1 MSAMML
7 TGEGFMI
14 ADGRDE
20 AGDWNWRTIGT
31 GRGFTAD
38 MFIAG
43 EIQTALLKIMGT
55 DRFMWD
61 SDNIYIF
68 STEDQNEQIRIGRYD
83 GVHYGIAF
91 TTDGGVTFHQV
102 IDHNGV
108 TSEATGLATQS
119 ELEEMGRALSFR
131 VTSAEQAISE
141 LNQSADKIQ
150 MIFRKLGLDGEEV
163 ENSVSFGHDGASVAS
178 SESDTSSTLS
188 AGGLKIFGQGGT
200 VKGGLY
206 VTEDGRVLLDATDMT
221 IAVTKEDGTTV
232 EVTASKLADL
242 LA

>member
-68 STEDQNEQIRIGRYD
+68 STDNQNEQIRIGHYD
-83 GVHYGIAF
+83 GVHYRIAF
-91 TTDGGVTFHQV
+91 TTDRRVTFPQV
-102 IDHNGV
+102 NGHHGI
-108 TSEATGLATQS
+108 TG
-119 ELEEMGRALSFR
+119 
-131 VTSAEQAISE
+131 
-141 LNQSADKIQ
+141 
-150 MIFRKLGLDGEEV
+150 
-163 ENSVSFGHDGASVAS
+163 
-178 SESDTSSTLS
+178 
-188 AGGLKIFGQGGT
+188 
-200 VKGGLY
+200 
-206 VTEDGRVLLDATDMT
+206 
-221 IAVTKEDGTTV
+221 
-232 EVTASKLADL
+232 
-242 LA
+242 